1 MGLREKEVDAL
12 KIEVKRTNKS
22 NEEMRRLIEEME
34 REIKKLRKGDGN

>member
-12 KIEVKRTNKS
+12 KIEVKRTSKS